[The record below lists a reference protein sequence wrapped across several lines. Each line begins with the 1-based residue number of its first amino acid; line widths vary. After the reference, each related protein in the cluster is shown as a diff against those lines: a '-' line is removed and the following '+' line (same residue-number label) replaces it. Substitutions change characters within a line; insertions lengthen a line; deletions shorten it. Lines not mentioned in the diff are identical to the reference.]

1 MQFDILIDTAQ
12 TDDSY
17 VEIFKSWRSFSD
29 LFENARRMRVVTYCD
44 SPEFILDLFEDLDEL
59 ESLEVIVGDVG
70 DYRERLI
77 EKPDLA
83 DRLERLRREGKLT
96 IYLCENKEVHSK
108 LYLIEYADT
117 ADESVDDGESKGES
131 DQMTFDYDEQA
142 EADDVAESEG
152 SPAKVIVGSPNLSR
166 NAWSNQTNVGVVYE
180 TTTASDLFE
189 NFEDLYRDHRDSY
202 NNDGPFLE
210 DLTEQIERSE
220 DDREE
225 VIKLFTEGAVG
236 TQDELGEVH
245 GRLADHIDA
254 EVDTVD
260 LVLGDEGDEELPND
274 ESETTTERD
283 LGSETDEAEPGLED
297 APQDRITLSLRGYD
311 ESTVDTLSQMSDF
324 DATVSNDALTTTPD
338 AFQRYAQQVFDV
350 PTMHLDQEGEQLK
363 FHYDGTV
370 YRVTRLPEDPQQ
382 VNDALAEI
390 EAYFETVDDYGNSNN
405 PTAVKAHMYEAL
417 LWFFWA
423 PFANRQA
430 AFYQRHGINLDK
442 ALPYLYV
449 FGESNGG
456 KGTFC
461 RFALSLISGNRVE
474 APVDADEIGKRK
486 VRNLRSVHT
495 SFPVVVDD
503 ITKQKVNSLD
513 TLRNYWSGWTGE
525 TSYPMFAF
533 ISNDKRPGEWFRNR
547 AKILRFDVNFMT
559 SHQGEA
565 EVNRLIDTENPLF
578 QWFGYEYLNRDLELG
593 EDSDALREVRET
605 MQDLYEYA
613 DRPVPDYFPKE
624 PAEDAYDTG
633 RERWRNLID
642 RDDVTITRD
651 GDTLQVTFPESMNFE
666 LHEYKRDPPMT
677 VRIEKRGLDLVIK
690 TPDEFFDWLGEST
703 DADPRESF
711 LSRARSILKR

>member
-1 MQFDILIDTAQ
+1 MKFDVPLDTGSS
-12 TDDSY
+12 DHSH

-29 LFENARRMRVVTYCD
+29 VFDGAKRMRVVTYCD
-44 SPEFILDLFEDLDEL
+44 SPEFILDLFEDLDDL
-59 ESLEVIVGDVG
+59 ESLEVVVGDVS

-77 EKPDLA
+77 DKPDLA
-83 DRLERLRREGKLT
+83 DRLEQLRSEGKLV

-108 LYLIEYADT
+108 LYLVEYNDSVLEE
-117 ADESVDDGESKGES
+117 ADEDGDE
-131 DQMTFDYDEQA
+131 DQMTLGG
-142 EADDVAESEG
+142 EAPVETEPEDTDDG
-152 SPAKVIVGSPNLSR
+152 TPAKVIVGSPNLSR
-166 NAWSNQTNVGVVYE
+166 NAWSNQTNMGVVYDTKTDSE
-180 TTTASDLFE
+180 LYGEFE
-189 NFEDLYRDHRDSY
+189 ELYRDHRDSY
-202 NNDGPFLE
+202 NSGGPFLE
-210 DLTEQIERSE
+210 DLSEQLELSD

-225 VIKLFTEGAVG
+225 VIKLYTEGRVG

-254 EVDTVD
+254 EVEAVDLALDGGTDTVA
-260 LVLGDEGDEELPND
+260 EQESEEPELDTED
-274 ESETTTERD
+274 ESIEND
-283 LGSETDEAEPGLED
+283 PDLED
-297 APQDRITLSLRGYD
+297 APQDRITLSLRGYE
-311 ESTVDTLSQMSDF
+311 ESTVDTLSQMTDF
-324 DATVSNDALTTTPD
+324 DATVSNDTLTTSPD

-350 PTMHLDQEGEQLK
+350 PTMHLNESKDELK

-370 YRVTRLPEDPQQ
+370 YRVTQPPSNPERVDE
-382 VNDALAEI
+382 ALAEI
-390 EAYFETVDDYGNSNN
+390 EDYFATVDNYGNSNN

-430 AFYQRHGINLDK
+430 QFYREHGINLDK

-486 VRNLRSVHT
+486 VRNLRSAHT

-525 TSYPMFAF
+525 TAYPMFAF

-565 EVNRLIDTENPLF
+565 EVNRLIDTENPIS

-593 EDSDALREVRET
+593 TDSDALREVRAA
-605 MQDLYEYA
+605 MQDLYEHA
-613 DRPVPDYFPKE
+613 DRPLPDYFPTE
-624 PAEDAYDTG
+624 PAEQAYDTG

-642 RDDVTITRD
+642 REDVEIAKD
-651 GDTLQVTFPESMNFE
+651 SDTLQVTFPESMNFE

-677 VRIEKRGLDLVIK
+677 VRIEKRGLDLIIK
-690 TPDEFFDWLGEST
+690 TPDEFFDWLGETTTS
-703 DADPRESF
+703 DPREGF
-711 LSRARSILKR
+711 LSRARSLLKR

>member
-1 MQFDILIDTAQ
+1 MKFDVPLDTRSS
-12 TDDSY
+12 DHSH

-29 LFENARRMRVVTYCD
+29 VFDGAKRMRVVTYCD
-44 SPEFILDLFEDLDEL
+44 SPEFILDLFEDLDDL
-59 ESLEVIVGDVG
+59 ESLEVVVGDVS

-77 EKPDLA
+77 DKPDLA
-83 DRLERLRREGKLT
+83 DRLEQLRSEGKLV

-108 LYLIEYADT
+108 LYLIEYDDSVLEGE
-117 ADESVDDGESKGES
+117 DEDGDK
-131 DQMTFDYDEQA
+131 DQMTLGGKATD
-142 EADDVAESEG
+142 ESELEDTG
-152 SPAKVIVGSPNLSR
+152 DGTPAKVIVGSPNLSR
-166 NAWSNQTNVGVVYE
+166 NAWSNQTNVGVVYDTKTDSNLYGE
-180 TTTASDLFE
+180 FE
-189 NFEDLYRDHRDSY
+189 ELYRDHRDSY
-202 NNDGPFLE
+202 NSGGPFLE
-210 DLTEQIERSE
+210 DLSEQLELSD

-225 VIKLFTEGAVG
+225 VIKLYTEGRVG

-254 EVDTVD
+254 EVETVD
-260 LVLGDEGDEELPND
+260 LALDGGTDTAAEQ
-274 ESETTTERD
+274 ESE
-283 LGSETDEAEPGLED
+283 EAELDSEGESSKKDPDLED
-297 APQDRITLSLRGYD
+297 APQDRITLSLRGYE
-311 ESTVDTLSQMSDF
+311 ESTVDTLSQMTDF
-324 DATVSNDALTTTPD
+324 DATVSNDTLTTTPD

-350 PTMHLDQEGEQLK
+350 PTMHLNESKDELK

-370 YRVTRLPEDPQQ
+370 YRVTQPPSDPEQ
-382 VNDALAEI
+382 VNQALVEI
-390 EAYFETVDDYGNSNN
+390 EDYFATVDNYGNSNN

-430 AFYQRHGINLDK
+430 AFYREHGINLDK

-486 VRNLRSVHT
+486 VRNLRSAHT

-525 TSYPMFAF
+525 TAYPMFAF

-565 EVNRLIDTENPLF
+565 EVNRLIDTENPIF
-578 QWFGYEYLNRDLELG
+578 QWFGYEYLNRDLVLG
-593 EDSDALREVRET
+593 TDSDALREVRAA
-605 MQDLYEYA
+605 MQDLYEHA
-613 DRPVPDYFPKE
+613 DRPLPDYFPTE
-624 PAEDAYDTG
+624 PAEKAYDTG

-642 RDDVTITRD
+642 REDVEITKD
-651 GDTLQVTFPESMNFE
+651 SDTLQVTFPESMNFE

-677 VRIEKRGLDLVIK
+677 IRIEKRGLDLIIK
-690 TPDEFFDWLGEST
+690 TPDEFFDWLGETST
-703 DADPRESF
+703 EDSREGF
-711 LSRARSILKR
+711 LSRARNLLSQ

>member
-1 MQFDILIDTAQ
+1 MDH
-12 TDDSY
+12 SH

-29 LFENARRMRVVTYCD
+29 VFDGAKRMRVVTYCD
-44 SPEFILDLFEDLDEL
+44 SPEFILDLFEDLDDL
-59 ESLEVIVGDVG
+59 ESLEVVVGDVS

-77 EKPDLA
+77 DKPDLA
-83 DRLERLRREGKLT
+83 DRLEQLRSEGKLV

-108 LYLIEYADT
+108 LYLIEYNDSVLEGE
-117 ADESVDDGESKGES
+117 DEDGNE
-131 DQMTFDYDEQA
+131 DQMTLGG
-142 EADDVAESEG
+142 EATVESEPEDTDDG
-152 SPAKVIVGSPNLSR
+152 SPAKVIVGSSNLSR
-166 NAWSNQTNVGVVYE
+166 NAWSNQTNVGVVYDTKTDSKLYE
-180 TTTASDLFE
+180 EFQE
-189 NFEDLYRDHRDSY
+189 LYRDHRDSY
-202 NNDGPFLE
+202 NSGGPFLE
-210 DLTEQIERSE
+210 DLSEQLKLSD

-225 VIKLFTEGAVG
+225 VIKLYTEGRVG

-254 EVDTVD
+254 EVEAVDLALDGGTDTVA
-260 LVLGDEGDEELPND
+260 EQ
-274 ESETTTERD
+274 ESEETELD
-283 LGSETDEAEPGLED
+283 TEGESSENDPDLED
-297 APQDRITLSLRGYD
+297 APQDRITLSLRGYE
-311 ESTVDTLSQMSDF
+311 ESTVDTLSQMTDF
-324 DATVSNDALTTTPD
+324 DATVSNDTLTTTPD

-350 PTMHLDQEGEQLK
+350 PTMHLNETKDELK

-370 YRVTRLPEDPQQ
+370 YLVTQPPSDPEHVDQ
-382 VNDALAEI
+382 ALAEI
-390 EAYFETVDDYGNSNN
+390 EDYFATVDNYGNSNN

-430 AFYQRHGINLDK
+430 AFYREHGINLDK

-474 APVDADEIGKRK
+474 APVDADELGKRK
-486 VRNLRSVHT
+486 VRNLRSAHT
-495 SFPVVVDD
+495 SFPAVVDD

-525 TSYPMFAF
+525 TAYPMFAF

-565 EVNRLIDTENPLF
+565 EVNRLIDTENPIF
-578 QWFGYEYLNRDLELG
+578 QWFGYEYLNRDLVLG
-593 EDSDALREVRET
+593 TDSDALREVRAA
-605 MQDLYEYA
+605 MQGLYEYA
-613 DRPVPDYFPKE
+613 DRPLPDYFPTE
-624 PAEDAYDTG
+624 PAEQVYDTG

-642 RDDVTITRD
+642 REDVDIAKD
-651 GDTLQVTFPESMNFE
+651 SDTLQVTFPESMNFE

-677 VRIEKRGLDLVIK
+677 VRIEKRGLDLIIK
-690 TPDEFFDWLGEST
+690 TPDEFFDWLGETTT
-703 DADPRESF
+703 DDLREGF
-711 LSRARSILKR
+711 LSRARNLLSR

>member
-1 MQFDILIDTAQ
+1 MKFDIPLN
-12 TDDSY
+12 TDETDGSH

-29 LFENARRMRVVTYCD
+29 VFEGAKRMRVVTYCD
-44 SPEFILDLFEDLDEL
+44 SPEFILDLFEDLENL
-59 ESLEVIVGDVG
+59 ERLEVVVGDVD

-77 EKPDLA
+77 DKPDLA
-83 DRLERLRREGKLT
+83 DRLEQLRRDDKLV

-108 LYLIEYADT
+108 LYLIEYS
-117 ADESVDDGESKGES
+117 DEDLTDEEAGDD
-131 DQMTFDYDEQA
+131 DQMTLGGEATTESDPTDE
-142 EADDVAESEG
+142 VSVP
-152 SPAKVIVGSPNLSR
+152 PAKVVIGSPNLSR
-166 NAWSNQTNVGVVYE
+166 NAWSNQTNVGVVYD
-180 TTTASDLFE
+180 TTIESDLYAR
-189 NFEDLYRDHRDSY
+189 FEDLYQDHRDSY
-202 NNDGPFLE
+202 NKGGPFLE
-210 DLTEQIERSE
+210 DLSEQLEQSD

-225 VIKLFTEGAVG
+225 VIKLYTEGRVG

-254 EVDTVD
+254 EVETVD
-260 LVLGDEGDEELPND
+260 LALDGGTPFEDERTQVAGDVEG
-274 ESETTTERD
+274 
-283 LGSETDEAEPGLED
+283 TDEPTEDGDPGLAD

-311 ESTVDTLSQMSDF
+311 ESTVSTLSQMTDF
-324 DATVSNDALTTTPD
+324 DATVSNDTLTTTPD

-350 PTMHLDQEGEQLK
+350 PTMHLNEDRAQLK

-370 YRVTRLPEDPQQ
+370 YRVTQPPKSPEKVDE
-382 VNDALAEI
+382 ALAEI
-390 EAYFETVDDYGNSNN
+390 ENYFATVDDYGNSNN
-405 PTAVKAHMYEAL
+405 ATAVKAHMYEAL

-430 AFYQRHGINLDK
+430 AFYRQHGINLDK
-442 ALPYLYV
+442 ALPYLYI

-486 VRNLRSVHT
+486 VRNLRSAHT

-565 EVNRLIDTENPLF
+565 EVNRLIDTENPIF
-578 QWFGYEYLNRDLELG
+578 QWFGHEYLNRDLILG
-593 EDSDALREVRET
+593 EDSDALREVREA
-605 MQDLYEYA
+605 MLDLYEFA
-613 DRPVPDYFPKE
+613 DRSVPDYFPTE
-624 PAEDAYDTG
+624 PAEQAYDTG
-633 RERWRNLID
+633 RERWHNLID
-642 RDDVTITRD
+642 REDVEISKD

-677 VRIEKRGLDLVIK
+677 VRIEKRGLDLIIK
-690 TPDEFFDWLGEST
+690 TPDEFFDWLGETTT
-703 DADPRESF
+703 DDPREGF
-711 LSRARSILKR
+711 LSRARNLLSR

>member
-1 MQFDILIDTAQ
+1 MKFDVPLDTGSN
-12 TDDSY
+12 DHSH

-29 LFENARRMRVVTYCD
+29 VFDGAKRMRVVTYCD
-44 SPEFILDLFEDLDEL
+44 SPEFILDLFEDLDDL
-59 ESLEVIVGDVG
+59 DFLEVIVGDVS

-77 EKPDLA
+77 DKPDLA
-83 DRLERLRREGKLT
+83 DRLEQLRSEGKLV

-108 LYLIEYADT
+108 LYLIEYNDSVLEE
-117 ADESVDDGESKGES
+117 ADEDGDE
-131 DQMTFDYDEQA
+131 DQMTLGG
-142 EADDVAESEG
+142 EAPVETEPEDTDDG
-152 SPAKVIVGSPNLSR
+152 TPAKVIVGSPNLSR
-166 NAWSNQTNVGVVYE
+166 NAWSNQTNMGVVYDTKTDSE
-180 TTTASDLFE
+180 LYGEFE
-189 NFEDLYRDHRDSY
+189 ELYRDHRDSY
-202 NNDGPFLE
+202 NSGGPFLE
-210 DLTEQIERSE
+210 DLSEQLELSD

-225 VIKLFTEGAVG
+225 VIKLYTEGHVG

-254 EVDTVD
+254 EVEAVDLALDGGTDTVA
-260 LVLGDEGDEELPND
+260 EQ
-274 ESETTTERD
+274 ESEEPELDTE
-283 LGSETDEAEPGLED
+283 GESSEDDPDLED
-297 APQDRITLSLRGYD
+297 APQDRITLSLRGYE
-311 ESTVDTLSQMSDF
+311 ESTVDTLSQMTDF
-324 DATVSNDALTTTPD
+324 DATVSNDTLTTTPD

-350 PTMHLDQEGEQLK
+350 PTMHLNESKNELK

-370 YRVTRLPEDPQQ
+370 YRVTQPPTNPERIDE
-382 VNDALAEI
+382 ALAEI
-390 EAYFETVDDYGNSNN
+390 EDYFATVDNYGNSNN

-430 AFYQRHGINLDK
+430 AFYREHGINLDK

-486 VRNLRSVHT
+486 VRNLRSAHT

-525 TSYPMFAF
+525 TAYPMFAF

-565 EVNRLIDTENPLF
+565 EVNRLIDTENPIF

-593 EDSDALREVRET
+593 TDSDALREVRAA
-605 MQDLYEYA
+605 MRDLYEHA
-613 DRPVPDYFPKE
+613 DRPLPDYFPTE
-624 PAEDAYDTG
+624 PAEQAYDTG

-642 RDDVTITRD
+642 REDVEIAKD
-651 GDTLQVTFPESMNFE
+651 SDTLQVTFPESMNFE

-677 VRIEKRGLDLVIK
+677 VRIEKRGLDLIIK
-690 TPDEFFDWLGEST
+690 TPDEFFDWLGET
-703 DADPRESF
+703 TTGDPREGF
-711 LSRARSILKR
+711 LSRARNLLSR

>member
-1 MQFDILIDTAQ
+1 MKFDVPLDTGSN
-12 TDDSY
+12 DHSH

-29 LFENARRMRVVTYCD
+29 VFDGAKRMRVVTYCD
-44 SPEFILDLFEDLDEL
+44 SPEFILDLFEDLDDL
-59 ESLEVIVGDVG
+59 DFLEVIVGDVS

-77 EKPDLA
+77 DKPDLA
-83 DRLERLRREGKLT
+83 DRLEQLRSEGKLV

-108 LYLIEYADT
+108 LYLIEYNDSVLEE
-117 ADESVDDGESKGES
+117 ADEDGDE
-131 DQMTFDYDEQA
+131 DQMTLGG
-142 EADDVAESEG
+142 EAPVETEPEDTDDG
-152 SPAKVIVGSPNLSR
+152 TPAKVIVGSPNLSR
-166 NAWSNQTNVGVVYE
+166 NAWSNQTNMGVVYDTKTDSE
-180 TTTASDLFE
+180 LYGEFE
-189 NFEDLYRDHRDSY
+189 ELYRDHRDSY
-202 NNDGPFLE
+202 NSGGPFLE
-210 DLTEQIERSE
+210 DLSEQLELSD

-225 VIKLFTEGAVG
+225 VIKLYTEGHVG

-254 EVDTVD
+254 EVEAVDLALDGGTDTVA
-260 LVLGDEGDEELPND
+260 EQESEEPELDTED
-274 ESETTTERD
+274 ESIEND
-283 LGSETDEAEPGLED
+283 PDLED
-297 APQDRITLSLRGYD
+297 APQDRITLSLRGYE
-311 ESTVDTLSQMSDF
+311 ESTVDTLSQMTDF
-324 DATVSNDALTTTPD
+324 DATVSNDTLTTTPD

-350 PTMHLDQEGEQLK
+350 PTMHLNESKNELK

-370 YRVTRLPEDPQQ
+370 YRVTQPPTNPERIDE
-382 VNDALAEI
+382 ALAEI
-390 EAYFETVDDYGNSNN
+390 EDYFATVDNYGNSNN

-430 AFYQRHGINLDK
+430 QFYREHGINLDK

-486 VRNLRSVHT
+486 VRNLRSAHT
-495 SFPVVVDD
+495 SFPIVVDD

-525 TSYPMFAF
+525 TAYPMFAF

-565 EVNRLIDTENPLF
+565 EVNRLIDTENPIF

-593 EDSDALREVRET
+593 TDSDALREVRAA
-605 MQDLYEYA
+605 MRDLYEHA
-613 DRPVPDYFPKE
+613 DRPLPDYFPTE
-624 PAEDAYDTG
+624 PAEQAYDTG

-642 RDDVTITRD
+642 REDVEIAKD
-651 GDTLQVTFPESMNFE
+651 SDTLQVTFPESMNFE

-677 VRIEKRGLDLVIK
+677 VRIEKRGLDLIIK
-690 TPDEFFDWLGEST
+690 TPDEFFDWLGET
-703 DADPRESF
+703 TTGDPREGF
-711 LSRARSILKR
+711 LSRARNLLSR

>member
-1 MQFDILIDTAQ
+1 MKFDIPLDTGSS
-12 TDDSY
+12 DHSH

-29 LFENARRMRVVTYCD
+29 VFDGAKRMRVVTYCD
-44 SPEFILDLFEDLDEL
+44 SPEFILDLFEDLDDL
-59 ESLEVIVGDVG
+59 DFLEVIIGDVS

-77 EKPDLA
+77 DKPDLA
-83 DRLERLRREGKLT
+83 DRLEQLRSEGKLV

-108 LYLIEYADT
+108 LYLIEYNDSVLEE
-117 ADESVDDGESKGES
+117 ADEDGDE
-131 DQMTFDYDEQA
+131 DQMTLGR
-142 EADDVAESEG
+142 EAPVESEPEDVDDG

-166 NAWSNQTNVGVVYE
+166 NAWSNQTNMGVVYDTKTDSE
-180 TTTASDLFE
+180 LYEEFE
-189 NFEDLYRDHRDSY
+189 ELYRDHRNSY
-202 NNDGPFLE
+202 NSGGPFLE
-210 DLTEQIERSE
+210 DLSEQLELSD

-225 VIKLFTEGAVG
+225 VIKLYTEGRVG

-254 EVDTVD
+254 EVEAVDLALDGGTDTVT
-260 LVLGDEGDEELPND
+260 EQ
-274 ESETTTERD
+274 ESEEPELDTEGESSD
-283 LGSETDEAEPGLED
+283 DDPDLED
-297 APQDRITLSLRGYD
+297 APQDRITLSLRGYE
-311 ESTVDTLSQMSDF
+311 ESTVDTLSQMTDF
-324 DATVSNDALTTTPD
+324 DATVSNDTLTTTPD

-350 PTMHLDQEGEQLK
+350 PTMHLNESKNELK

-370 YRVTRLPEDPQQ
+370 YRVTQPPTNPERIDE
-382 VNDALAEI
+382 ALAEI
-390 EAYFETVDDYGNSNN
+390 EDYFATVDNYGNSNN

-430 AFYQRHGINLDK
+430 QFYREHGINLDK

-486 VRNLRSVHT
+486 VRNLRSAHT
-495 SFPVVVDD
+495 SFPIVVDD

-525 TSYPMFAF
+525 TAYPMFAF

-565 EVNRLIDTENPLF
+565 EVNRLIDTENPIF

-593 EDSDALREVRET
+593 TDSDALREVRAA
-605 MQDLYEYA
+605 MQDLYEHA
-613 DRPVPDYFPKE
+613 DRPLPDYFPTE
-624 PAEDAYDTG
+624 PAEQAYDTG

-642 RDDVTITRD
+642 REDVEIAKD
-651 GDTLQVTFPESMNFE
+651 SDTLQVTFPESMNFE

-677 VRIEKRGLDLVIK
+677 VRIEKRGLDLIIK
-690 TPDEFFDWLGEST
+690 TPDEFFDWLGET
-703 DADPRESF
+703 TTGDPREGF
-711 LSRARSILKR
+711 LSRARSLLKR

>member
-513 TLRNYWSGWTGE
+513 TLRNYWSGW
-525 TSYPMFAF
+525 
-533 ISNDKRPGEWFRNR
+533 
-547 AKILRFDVNFMT
+547 
-559 SHQGEA
+559 
-565 EVNRLIDTENPLF
+565 
-578 QWFGYEYLNRDLELG
+578 
-593 EDSDALREVRET
+593 
-605 MQDLYEYA
+605 
-613 DRPVPDYFPKE
+613 
-624 PAEDAYDTG
+624 
-633 RERWRNLID
+633 
-642 RDDVTITRD
+642 
-651 GDTLQVTFPESMNFE
+651 
-666 LHEYKRDPPMT
+666 
-677 VRIEKRGLDLVIK
+677 
-690 TPDEFFDWLGEST
+690 
-703 DADPRESF
+703 
-711 LSRARSILKR
+711 